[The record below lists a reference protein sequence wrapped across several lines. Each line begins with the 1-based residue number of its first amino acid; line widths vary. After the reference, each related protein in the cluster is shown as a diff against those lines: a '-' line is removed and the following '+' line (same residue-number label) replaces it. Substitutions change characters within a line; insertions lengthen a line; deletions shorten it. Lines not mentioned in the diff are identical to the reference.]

1 MSIVKGIK
9 RGKTIE
15 LLEDINLPDGQE
27 ILIDVQ
33 IVDNFWSKLLEFR
46 SQIIWEELGPEE
58 TDPFGD
64 IRDKS
69 TGRSV
74 NL

>member
-46 SQIIWEELGPEE
+46 SQIIWEELEPEE
-58 TDPFGD
+58 TDPFAD

>member
-9 RGKTIE
+9 RGKIIE

-46 SQIIWEELGPEE
+46 SQTIWEELELEE
-58 TDPFGD
+58 EDPFTN

-69 TGRSV
+69 IGRNI

>member
-46 SQIIWEELGPEE
+46 SQIIWEELEPEE
-58 TDPFGD
+58 TDPFAD
-64 IRDKS
+64 IRE
-69 TGRSV
+69 
-74 NL
+74 